1 MGSRPRRA
9 QWRPCLPPALQ
20 REDSL
25 IEVLAIISLV
35 LAIVV
40 IVAYHLVGIFV
51 ALKRSADH
59 LNKRASGLVKVRDDT
74 RDLNG
79 KVETINA
86 SLGALVAPLLGTNKN
101 LSDIVKVASSI

>member
-1 MGSRPRRA
+1 M
-9 QWRPCLPPALQ
+9 
-20 REDSL
+20 

-35 LAIVV
+35 LALAIVV

-59 LNKRASGLVKVRDDT
+59 LDKLASGLVKVRDDT
-74 RDLNG
+74 RDLNS
-79 KVETINA
+79 KVETVNA
-86 SLGALVAPLLGTNKN
+86 GLGALVAPLLGTNQN

>member
-1 MGSRPRRA
+1 
-9 QWRPCLPPALQ
+9 
-20 REDSL
+20 L

-35 LAIVV
+35 LALAIVV

-59 LNKRASGLVKVRDDT
+59 LDKLASGLVKVRDDT

-86 SLGALVAPLLGTNKN
+86 GLGALVAPLLGANKN
-101 LSDIVKVASSI
+101 LSDIVKVASST